1 MRGRRRHPGRRGAG
15 RPGHRR
21 PPVAPDQIRTLE
33 GTPVTIFAIHCLDKP
48 ASLELRLANREA
60 HLAYAGSFKAHIK
73 LGGPLLNEAGEMAG
87 SMLIME
93 FDDIAQARAF
103 SADDPYVKAGLF
115 QRVDITAFK
124 PTLGGFAS

>member
-1 MRGRRRHPGRRGAG
+1 M
-15 RPGHRR
+15 
-21 PPVAPDQIRTLE
+21 
-33 GTPVTIFAIHCLDKP
+33 TIFAIHCLDKP

-93 FDDIAQARAF
+93 FDDIAKARAF

>member
-1 MRGRRRHPGRRGAG
+1 MS
-15 RPGHRR
+15 
-21 PPVAPDQIRTLE
+21 
-33 GTPVTIFAIHCLDKP
+33 IFAIHCLDKP

>member
-1 MRGRRRHPGRRGAG
+1 
-15 RPGHRR
+15 
-21 PPVAPDQIRTLE
+21 
-33 GTPVTIFAIHCLDKP
+33 
-48 ASLELRLANREA
+48 
-60 HLAYAGSFKAHIK
+60 
-73 LGGPLLNEAGEMAG
+73 MAG

>member
-1 MRGRRRHPGRRGAG
+1 M
-15 RPGHRR
+15 
-21 PPVAPDQIRTLE
+21 L
-33 GTPVTIFAIHCLDKP
+33 FAIHCLDKP

>member
-1 MRGRRRHPGRRGAG
+1 M
-15 RPGHRR
+15 
-21 PPVAPDQIRTLE
+21 
-33 GTPVTIFAIHCLDKP
+33 TIFAIHCLDKP

-115 QRVDITAFK
+115 QPVDITAFK

>member
-1 MRGRRRHPGRRGAG
+1 M
-15 RPGHRR
+15 
-21 PPVAPDQIRTLE
+21 
-33 GTPVTIFAIHCLDKP
+33 TIFAIHCLDKP

-73 LGGPLLNEAGEMAG
+73 LGGPLRNEAGEMAG

-93 FDDIAQARAF
+93 FDDIAPARAF